1 MPNFETRPPMELFL
15 YLFAALFS
23 VINPLATLPIFVS
36 LTSEDLPVIR
46 RKTALKTAINVF
58 IILVATYFLGQGILN
73 FFGVSINSLK
83 IAGGLIITTSG
94 FALLTGKFA
103 EHKGLNKQ
111 IRTSARTRDDISFTP
126 LAMPILAG
134 PGSMSLLIGFNQK
147 FHEPNQISI
156 TILAILAICLVI
168 FIMFR
173 SSQYIIVA
181 LGNSGINA
189 ISRIIGFVVIAIGI
203 EYVTTAILNLIN
215 GVQ

>member
-1 MPNFETRPPMELFL
+1 MDLFL

-58 IILVATYFLGQGILN
+58 IILVATYFLGLAILN

-83 IAGGLIITTSG
+83 IAGGLIITSSG

-103 EHKGLNKQ
+103 EHKGLDKRT
-111 IRTSARTRDDISFTP
+111 RTSARNREDISFTP

-147 FHEPNQISI
+147 FHEPNETMIA
-156 TILAILAICLVI
+156 ILAIFAICLVI

-189 ISRIIGFVVIAIGI
+189 ISRVIGFVVIAIGI
-203 EYVTTAILNLIN
+203 EYITTAIIHLIN
-215 GVQ
+215 GV